1 MQPDSPV
8 SCCLKNYP
16 KGYLSLNI
24 SEFTF
29 SYPEEERMEKM
40 TSPVIKGRESE
51 RHIWK
56 GAEGGKEELQFR

>member
-1 MQPDSPV
+1 
-8 SCCLKNYP
+8 
-16 KGYLSLNI
+16 
-24 SEFTF
+24 
-29 SYPEEERMEKM
+29 MEKM